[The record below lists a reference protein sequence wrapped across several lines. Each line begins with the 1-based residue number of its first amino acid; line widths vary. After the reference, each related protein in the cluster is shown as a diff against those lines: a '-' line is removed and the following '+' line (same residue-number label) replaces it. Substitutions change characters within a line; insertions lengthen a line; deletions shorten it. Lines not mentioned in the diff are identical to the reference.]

1 MHQGKPDDIEQIAI
15 LQARIRF
22 LEEQLARCESP
33 TDSRLSEWLDG
44 PQRELS
50 SEEIDMA
57 VERLL
62 PVCAEQGVKAV
73 LREVCTCRGLLLAL
87 ADACHK
93 RGLRSA
99 GQYLDYLATP
109 YPYD

>member
-1 MHQGKPDDIEQIAI
+1 MGPL
-15 LQARIRF
+15 LQARIRHLVLQARIRL
-22 LEEQLARCESP
+22 LEERLARFEPP

-50 SEEIDMA
+50 AEEIDMA

-62 PVCAEQGVKAV
+62 PVCARQGVRAV
-73 LREVCTCRGLLLAL
+73 LEEVCTCRGLLLAL

-93 RGLRSA
+93 CGMRPA

-109 YPYD
+109 YPHD